1 MTAAE
6 TALLRIR
13 EEMHERKVTQRDL
26 AEAFD
31 CSQGRIAKI
40 LNGGV
45 NLRVSDVELLAKVV
59 KLDLVEVMRD
69 RGAEFVADLTP
80 TELKMLTA
88 YRRKHHLQNAI
99 QVILGI
105 AQPHEAK
112 SDTPVSKRRKVGRP
126 LNSERLKRRA

>member
-1 MTAAE
+1 MTAAQ

-13 EEMHERKVTQRDL
+13 EEMHERKITQRDL

-45 NLRVSDVELLAKVV
+45 NLRVSDLELLAKIV
-59 KLDLVEVMRD
+59 KLDLVEVVRN
-69 RGAEFVADLTP
+69 RGVDFVAELAP
-80 TELKMLTA
+80 TELAMLTA
-88 YRRKHHLQNAI
+88 YRRKTHLQNAI

-105 AQPHEAK
+105 AKPSDAK
-112 SDTPVSKRRKVGRP
+112 SDTVVSKRRKVGRP
-126 LNSERLKRRA
+126 LNSERLKNHG